1 MCIMAK
7 WVETARM
14 NTVGGASAGGRRVHV
29 STNVIMQPEGQRLAK
44 GYAWGLCKGHKQ
56 GRALLSSHSAV
67 RLSEIF

>member
-44 GYAWGLCKGHKQ
+44 GYAKELNKEKKKKKN
-56 GRALLSSHSAV
+56 L
-67 RLSEIF
+67 